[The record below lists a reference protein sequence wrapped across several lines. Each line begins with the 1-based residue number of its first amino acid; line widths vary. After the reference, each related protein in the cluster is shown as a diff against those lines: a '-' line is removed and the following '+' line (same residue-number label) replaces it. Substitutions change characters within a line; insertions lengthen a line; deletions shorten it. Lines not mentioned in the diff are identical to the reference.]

1 MAQFDSIR
9 FTPGRPLT
17 KELGSE
23 RLNAIITE
31 IKRNKPKGERGI
43 TVRQDGT
50 GTYIGLA
57 AARGRGGSS
66 TPTTPQPLDI
76 IATPDPDADPE
87 DENPSYILRVQPGTV
102 ARMLPT
108 NWEDEFNASSETLYY
123 GIVSL
128 ATDGRFITGATIE
141 IEEEA
146 PDDQEPQKYGIENPV
161 KLVFGL
167 FKDGKQYNLSGGQ
180 DIAVSAVA
188 ILATSAD
195 PAAQPGESPYDIW
208 FKLQ

>member
-1 MAQFDSIR
+1 MSAFDSVR
-9 FTPGRPLT
+9 FTSGRPL
-17 KELGSE
+17 LGEISADK
-23 RLNAIITE
+23 LNAILAE
-31 IKRNKPKGERGI
+31 IRKNRPRGERGI
-43 TVRQDGT
+43 TVRQAGDA
-50 GTYIGLA
+50 TYIGLA
-57 AARGRGGSS
+57 ASLPRGGTT
-66 TPTTPQPLDI
+66 TPATPQPWDI

-87 DENPSYILRVQPGTV
+87 DENPPYILRVQPGTV

-146 PDDQEPQKYGIENPV
+146 PDGQEPQKYGIENPV